1 MLNKITS
8 IFIILGMLGRKENKV
23 KVLRKSKILRLQAV
37 NQVSRPIFLDNN
49 DDVIKVPIEKI
60 GSYSG
65 V

>member
-1 MLNKITS
+1 
-8 IFIILGMLGRKENKV
+8 MLGRKENKV

-49 DDVIKVPIEKI
+49 DDVVKVPIEKI